1 MVAEQLSVING
12 KYIDIESVVAVKKIL
27 VPVDRSG
34 YKEKIIVYAVS
45 LGIAW
50 EAEVTVI
57 HVIDP
62 VRGVPGGKVEEK
74 EREREEKAKREAEI
88 LVFNTI
94 DPLITIEGLNIKK
107 EVVPESDTVEKTIID
122 YAKKNDID
130 VIVIGTKGMSAV
142 EEYFFGSVANAVI
155 HHAHCP
161 VLAIR

>member
-1 MVAEQLSVING
+1 MEKNVGSEAL
-12 KYIDIESVVAVKKIL
+12 VAVKRIL

-34 YKEKIIVYAVS
+34 YKEKIIAYAVS

-62 VRGVPGGKVEEK
+62 GRGVPGGKVEEK
-74 EREREEKAKREAEI
+74 ERAREEKAKREAEI

-94 DPLITIEGLNIKK
+94 DPLIRIQGLNIKK
-107 EVVPESDTVEKTIID
+107 EFVEESDSVEKTIID

-130 VIVIGTKGMSAV
+130 IIVIGTKGMSAV

-155 HHAHCP
+155 QHAHCP
-161 VLAIR
+161 VFAIR

>member
-1 MVAEQLSVING
+1 LLMEKNVDSEALA
-12 KYIDIESVVAVKKIL
+12 AVKKIL

-34 YKEKIIVYAVS
+34 YKEKITVYAVS

-62 VRGVPGGKVEEK
+62 GRCVPGAKVKEK
-74 EREREEKAKREAEI
+74 ERQREEKAKREAEM
-88 LVFNTI
+88 LVLDTI
-94 DPLITIEGLNIKK
+94 DPLIGIKGLNIKK
-107 EVVPESDTVEKTIID
+107 EVVEESDTVEKTIID

-130 VIVIGTKGMSAV
+130 IIVIGTKGMTAV
-142 EEYFFGSVANAVI
+142 EGFFLGSVANNVI

-161 VLAIR
+161 VFAIR

>member
-1 MVAEQLSVING
+1 MEKNVDSEALA
-12 KYIDIESVVAVKKIL
+12 AVKKIL

-34 YKEKIIVYAVS
+34 YKEKIILYAVS

-50 EAEVTVI
+50 EAEITVI

-74 EREREEKAKREAEI
+74 EREREEKAKQEAEI

-94 DPLITIEGLNIKK
+94 DPLIRVEGLNIKK
-107 EVVPESDTVEKTIID
+107 EVVEETDTVEKTIID

-142 EEYFFGSVANAVI
+142 EEYFFGSVANAVVQ
-155 HHAHCP
+155 HAHCP
-161 VLAIR
+161 VFAIR